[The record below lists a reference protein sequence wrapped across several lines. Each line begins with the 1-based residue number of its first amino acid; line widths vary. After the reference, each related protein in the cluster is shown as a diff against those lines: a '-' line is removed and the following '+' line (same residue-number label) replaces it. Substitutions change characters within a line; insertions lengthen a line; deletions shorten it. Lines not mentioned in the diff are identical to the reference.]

1 MYTILQL
8 SSIIKFGLRWFFGGF
23 TSIDIVKFAL
33 PSIVLQTQKRDDN
46 PTCHTEISDGKT
58 SEIILKFWNFV
69 FFHISKSSH
78 LLKFLNAGGQPGGRF
93 YWGKTFW
100 GRTQRGLHRE
110 TAPRMKR
117 FLFLIFQISEAL
129 LNPHIALFNSQSN
142 TYFTNFHLLYVFS
155 DLKLGDDRCLI
166 LGMKSWL
173 DVESTLQ
180 RSWGVRTLQ
189 RMGT

>member
-1 MYTILQL
+1 MKIYVKCIQFYNWAQL
-8 SSIIKFGLRWFFGGF
+8 FKFGLRWFFGGF

-58 SEIILKFWNFV
+58 SEIILKFWNFA
-69 FFHISKSSH
+69 FFSYFQIFPFSW
-78 LLKFLNAGGQPGGRF
+78 KFLNAGGQPGGRF

-117 FLFLIFQISEAL
+117 FSFFNFFKSQKLCSIHTLLCSTHSQTPISQT
-129 LNPHIALFNSQSN
+129 F
-142 TYFTNFHLLYVFS
+142 TYCMSFS
-155 DLKLGDDRCLI
+155 DLKLGD
-166 LGMKSWL
+166 GPAAWF
-173 DVESTLQ
+173 
-180 RSWGVRTLQ
+180 
-189 RMGT
+189 